1 MAKKIKKGT
10 FEENRQNLIDRLK
23 AKAKGR
29 PLEKKIKFNEDVPS
43 FLKKLKEFEEI
54 SRQKVIIVK

>member
-23 AKAKGR
+23 AKAKDR

-54 SRQKVIIVK
+54 SRKKVIIVK